1 LTLPFSTPLNT
12 PGMSKSLPTNF
23 GQMLAGLYQDQIL
36 NADKKSKA
44 VKVSEGKSS
53 SLRSLMLAL
62 TT

>member
-1 LTLPFSTPLNT
+1 
-12 PGMSKSLPTNF
+12 MSKSLPTNF
-23 GQMLAGLYQDQIL
+23 GQMLAGLYQDQIR
-36 NADKKSKA
+36 NADKKAKA